1 MIEKWKDEDELEEGI
16 LMDADELEG
25 SPITLLKIRHIV
37 EAIALIVASYDI
49 ISLLTGA
56 IKW

>member
-1 MIEKWKDEDELEEGI
+1 MYEEEI
-16 LMDADELEG
+16 TAF
-25 SPITLLKIRHIV
+25 PITLLKIRHIV

>member
-1 MIEKWKDEDELEEGI
+1 
-16 LMDADELEG
+16 MDADELEG
-25 SPITLLKIRHIV
+25 SPVTLVKIRHIV
-37 EAIALIVASYDI
+37 EAIALIVACYDI

>member
-1 MIEKWKDEDELEEGI
+1 MIE
-16 LMDADELEG
+16 MDSDELEG
-25 SPITLLKIRHIV
+25 SPITTVKIRHIV
-37 EAIALIVASYDI
+37 EAIALIVACYDI